1 MHAEFAQKRSNAVR
15 ELVKRT
21 AINDGREVKII
32 VPQDPGQAG
41 KDQVQ
46 SYAELLDGF
55 SIEEERETGKK
66 ETRAE
71 PFSAQWQAN
80 NVDVLRGPW
89 NDELF
94 DQLEGFPDPQVH
106 DDAVDACA
114 GAHKALVDGR
124 VLMWDVV

>member
-1 MHAEFAQKRSNAVR
+1 VLRVAKG
-15 ELVKRT
+15 
-21 AINDGREVKII
+21 DGVDVKII

-41 KDQVQ
+41 VDQVD
-46 SYAELLDGF
+46 SYVTLLDGF
-55 SIEEERETGKK
+55 DVEQERETGAK

-80 NVDVLRGPW
+80 KVDVLRGPW

-94 DQLEGFPDPQVH
+94 NQLEGFPDPAVH

-114 GAHKALVDGR
+114 GAHKALVEDLR
-124 VLMWDVV
+124 PAWSDVL